1 MTYVCCWLQVQ
12 GVHQILATETH
23 TAKALQSVSRIGV
36 VNARAAVI
44 ASLMTTAQVGCVSR
58 GRVMALLVFPIENA

>member
-1 MTYVCCWLQVQ
+1 MTYVCCWLWVQ

-36 VNARAAVI
+36 VYARAVVI
-44 ASLMTTAQVGCVSR
+44 ASLITTAQGVCASR
-58 GRVMALLVFPIENA
+58 GRAMVILVLPIENA